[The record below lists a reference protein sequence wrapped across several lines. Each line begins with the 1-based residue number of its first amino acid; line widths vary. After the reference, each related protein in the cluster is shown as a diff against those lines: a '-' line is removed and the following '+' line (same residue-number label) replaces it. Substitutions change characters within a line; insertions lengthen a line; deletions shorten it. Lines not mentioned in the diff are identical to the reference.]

1 MRLRGSTGGCH
12 YIYVFSSEKW
22 SLMKSIGHGN
32 WEVLLMSWN
41 GAFVIQASTQV
52 TPWSTHGVCNKD
64 LPSSVGSC
72 LCSFPLWNNIAAS
85 LSSVVYMCC
94 SWDIFR
100 TLMVQFWKEGVE
112 LEDYVFF
119 FIDLFAEGLDGSA
132 PIRPWFRGDQEDYA
146 ARNAFRVRQ
155 DALSLLNFKGCSL
168 M

>member
-1 MRLRGSTGGCH
+1 MVAITFFFFFIRKMVIDEKYWSWKLRSLVDGLEWGFCYPGFHAGHTMKH
-12 YIYVFSSEKW
+12 KSS
-22 SLMKSIGHGN
+22 
-32 WEVLLMSWN
+32 
-41 GAFVIQASTQV
+41 
-52 TPWSTHGVCNKD
+52 NKD
-64 LPSSVGSC
+64 LPTSVGSC

-85 LSSVVYMCC
+85 SSSVVYMCC

-119 FIDLFAEGLDGSA
+119 FIDLFAEGLDSSA

-155 DALSLLNFKGCSL
+155 YALSLLSFKGCSL
-168 M
+168 MQSDPVN